1 MKRWKEVRNGEDG
14 KKGKKLIFYRKCLVR
29 GKEKWMDRK

>member
-14 KKGKKLIFYRKCLVR
+14 KKDKKLIFYCKCLVG
-29 GKEKWMDRK
+29 GKEKWMD